1 MSSSPLPATTAAA
14 PLDWQALGLE
24 PDLEA
29 LLPELIQLRR
39 HLHRHPELSGHEQ
52 QTAALVAGE
61 LRRWGW
67 QVQEAVGRTG
77 VLAELGPVRRPDG
90 RPAPLVALRVDM
102 DALPV
107 EERTGL
113 DYASTVQGL
122 MHACGHDL
130 HTSVGL
136 GVARLLALAAER
148 RPDLLS
154 ARVRLLFQPAEETA
168 QGAAWMK
175 ADGAT
180 DGIDALFGVH
190 VFPSIPVG
198 SVGVRSGSLTAAAG
212 ELEIEVLGESGHGAR
227 PHQSTD
233 AIWIAARVVSGLQE
247 AISRRLDA
255 LHPVVVSF
263 GRIEGGKAFNVIADH
278 VRLLG
283 TVRCLDLELHDRLPG
298 WIEDTV
304 QALCRGHGGEARVR
318 YRCISPPVHNDP
330 ELTQLVAAAA
340 VDLLGPAQVQWLEQ
354 PSLGAEDFA
363 ELLEGTRGTM
373 FRLGV
378 AGPEGCTPLHSNTFA
393 PDERALPVGVKVLTL
408 SLLRWLQQQGG

>member
-1 MSSSPLPATTAAA
+1 MSAATPIPAPSAVSLPPPELKAQVAAA
-14 PLDWQALGLE
+14 
-24 PDLEA
+24 
-29 LLPELIQLRR
+29 LPELVAIRR
-39 HLHRHPELSGHEQ
+39 HLHAHPELSGNEH

-61 LRRWGW
+61 LRGLGW
-67 QVQEAVGRTG
+67 RVQEGVGRTG
-77 VLAELGPVRRPDG
+77 VLAELGPPQG
-90 RPAPLVALRVDM
+90 PTVALRVDM

-113 DYASTVQGL
+113 AYASRHQGL
-122 MHACGHDL
+122 MHACGHDI
-130 HTSVGL
+130 HTTVGL
-136 GVARLLALAAER
+136 GVARILAPLA
-148 RPDLLS
+148 DQLT

-168 QGAAWMK
+168 QGAAWML
-175 ADGAT
+175 ADGAM
-180 DGIDALFGVH
+180 DGVEALFGVH
-190 VFPSIPVG
+190 VFPSLAAG
-198 SVGVRSGSLTAAAG
+198 SIGVRSGSLTAAAG
-212 ELEIEVLGESGHGAR
+212 ELEVEVLGEGGHGAR

-283 TVRCLDLELHDRLPG
+283 TVRCLDLELHAKLPA

-304 QALCRGHGGEARVR
+304 KALCEGHGGQARVR

-330 ELTQLVAAAA
+330 VLTQLVAEAATE
-340 VDLLGPAQVQWLEQ
+340 LLGRSQVHWLEQ

-363 ELLEGTRGTM
+363 ELQRDTPATM

-378 AGPEGCTPLHSNTFA
+378 AGPQGCTPLHSNSFA
-393 PDERALPVGVKVLTL
+393 PDERCLAVGVEVLSA
-408 SLLRWLQQQGG
+408 SLLRWLDARSAQP

>member
-1 MSSSPLPATTAAA
+1 MSSPPVQAQIRPEPA
-14 PLDWQALGLE
+14 LSWHDHGLE
-24 PDLEA
+24 ERLAEMLPP
-29 LLPELIQLRR
+29 LLLLRR

-61 LRRWGW
+61 LRGAGW
-67 QVQEAVGRTG
+67 QVREAVGRTG
-77 VLAELGPVRRPDG
+77 VVAELGPAHG
-90 RPAPLVALRVDM
+90 PLVGLRVDM
-102 DALPV
+102 DALPI

-113 DYASTVQGL
+113 DYSSCRQGW
-122 MHACGHDL
+122 MHACGHDI

-136 GVARLLALAAER
+136 GVARLLAPLADR
-148 RPDLLS
+148 LT

-175 ADGAT
+175 ADGAM
-180 DGIDALFGVH
+180 DGVQALFGVH
-190 VFPSIPVG
+190 VFPSLPVG
-198 SVGVRSGSLTAAAG
+198 SIGVRSGSFTAAAG
-212 ELEIEVLGESGHGAR
+212 ELEVEVLGEGGHGAR

-283 TVRCLDLELHDRLPG
+283 TVRCLDPGLHAQLPG
-298 WIEDTV
+298 WIEETV
-304 QALCRGHGGEARVR
+304 QALCRGHGGEARVH
-318 YRCISPPVHNDP
+318 YRSISPPVYNDP
-330 ELTQLVAAAA
+330 ALTALVAEAGRE
-340 VDLLGPAQVQWLEQ
+340 LLGSERVLWLEQ

-363 ELLEGTRGTM
+363 ELLTDVPGTM

-378 AGPEGCTPLHSNTFA
+378 AGAEGCSPLHSNSFR
-393 PDERALPVGVKVLTL
+393 PDEGCLAVGIRVLTL
-408 SLLRWLQQQGG
+408 SLLRWRPPQR

>member
-1 MSSSPLPATTAAA
+1 MSAATPIPAPSAVSLPPAELKAQVAAA
-14 PLDWQALGLE
+14 
-24 PDLEA
+24 
-29 LLPELIQLRR
+29 LPELVAIRR
-39 HLHRHPELSGHEQ
+39 HLHAHPELSGNEH

-61 LRRWGW
+61 LRGLGW
-67 QVQEAVGRTG
+67 RVQEGVGRTG
-77 VLAELGPVRRPDG
+77 VLAELGPPQG
-90 RPAPLVALRVDM
+90 PTVALRVDM

-113 DYASTVQGL
+113 AYASRHQGL
-122 MHACGHDL
+122 MHACGHDI
-130 HTSVGL
+130 HTTVGL
-136 GVARLLALAAER
+136 GVARILAPLA
-148 RPDLLS
+148 DQLT

-168 QGAAWMK
+168 QGAAWML
-175 ADGAT
+175 ADGAM
-180 DGIDALFGVH
+180 DGVEALFGVH
-190 VFPSIPVG
+190 VFPSLAAG
-198 SVGVRSGSLTAAAG
+198 SIGVRSGSLTAAAG
-212 ELEIEVLGESGHGAR
+212 ELEVEVLGEGGHGAR

-283 TVRCLDLELHDRLPG
+283 TVRCLDLELHAKLPA

-304 QALCRGHGGEARVR
+304 KALCEGHGGQARVR

-330 ELTQLVAAAA
+330 VLTQLVAEAATE
-340 VDLLGPAQVQWLEQ
+340 LLGRSQVHWLEQ

-363 ELLEGTRGTM
+363 ELQRDTPATM

-378 AGPEGCTPLHSNTFA
+378 AGPQGCTPLHSNSFA
-393 PDERALPVGVKVLTL
+393 PDERCLAVGVEVLSA
-408 SLLRWLQQQGG
+408 SLLRWLDARSAQP

>member
-1 MSSSPLPATTAAA
+1 MVASLTGQEQ
-14 PLDWQALGLE
+14 LLQQALG
-24 PDLEA
+24 A
-29 LLPELIQLRR
+29 ALPELIELRR
-39 HLHRHPELSGHEQ
+39 HLHRHPELSGQEQ

-67 QVQEAVGRTG
+67 QVREGVGRTG
-77 VLAELGPVRRPDG
+77 VVAELGPQQLGDG
-90 RPAPLVALRVDM
+90 SPAPIVALRVDM
-102 DALPV
+102 DALPI

-113 DYASTVQGL
+113 PYASSRQGL
-122 MHACGHDL
+122 MHACGHDI
-130 HTSVGL
+130 HTTVGL
-136 GVARLLALAAER
+136 GVARLLGQLAQAAPGR
-148 RPDLLS
+148 LC

-175 ADGAT
+175 ADGAI
-180 DGIDALFGVH
+180 DGVEALFGVH

-198 SVGVRSGSLTAAAG
+198 SIGVRCGSLTAAAG
-212 ELEIEVLGESGHGAR
+212 ELEVEVLGEGGHGAR

-283 TVRCLDLELHDRLPG
+283 TVRCLDTAVHAQLPG

-304 QALCRGHGGEARVR
+304 LALCQGHGGEARVR
-318 YRCISPPVHNDP
+318 YRVISPPVHNDR
-330 ELTQLVAAAA
+330 ELTELVASVAGE
-340 VDLLGPAQVQWLEQ
+340 LLGPGQVQWLEQ

-363 ELLEGTRGTM
+363 QLLEGTRGTM

-378 AGPEGCTPLHSNTFA
+378 AGTGGCSPLHSNSFE
-393 PDERALPVGVKVLTL
+393 PDEGCLAVGIGVLAQT
-408 SLLRWLQQQGG
+408 LLRWNDRRAARLNR